1 MTMLDEVCVLSNPGS
16 LLSPHAH
23 VAASYDLK
31 VTGKPAHGYQPL
43 SVVSWIHNANVVP
56 FTIDYRQQTHLHVV
70 NGMGVTLGD
79 SIIGLSALDA
89 IRRLHPSL
97 SVTIYRPAHAPDY
110 VKQLY
115 ALAAPRFGDVIDL
128 PVPLGSIPA
137 TELAIDVGNHLF
149 WPGFATLPMIDFF
162 LFALGMAPHTVPAR
176 YKANDWLTTL
186 TLPAPGRGWCARGYT
201 LFCPEASTPVRS
213 IPAAVRV
220 SIVDEMWRTFGLPV
234 LGFGA
239 LEHDH
244 YTDIAALSP
253 DTASFLSWVAH
264 ARHVV
269 TSDTAAVH
277 VAAGFSVPSTAY
289 FTTIAPALR
298 VRDYPHC
305 KALALDVPELDGM
318 QVSERAADLRRVERA
333 YHEWYATRGNWLATC
348 DRAPGQLLLSQ
359 PEQGQLESGQSEL
372 ALPELTPIG
381 LG

>member
-1 MTMLDEVCVLSNPGS
+1 MTMLDEVSALSNPGS
-16 LLSPHAH
+16 LLSPHAR
-23 VAASYDLK
+23 VVASYDLE
-31 VTGKPAHGYQPL
+31 VTGKPARGYRPL
-43 SVVSWIHNANVVP
+43 SVVSWIRNANAAP
-56 FTIDYRQQTHLHVV
+56 FTIDYRQQTHLHLI

-110 VKQLY
+110 VKQLH
-115 ALAAPRFGDVIDL
+115 ALAAPCFGDVIDL
-128 PVPLGSIPA
+128 PVPLDSIPA

-176 YKANDWLTTL
+176 HKTNEWLTAL
-186 TLPAPGRGWCARGYT
+186 TLPPPVGAWRAGGYT
-201 LFCPEASTPVRS
+201 LLCSQASTPVRS
-213 IPAAVRV
+213 IPATVRV

-253 DTASFLSWVAH
+253 DTASFLSWIAH

-277 VAAGFSVPSTAY
+277 VAAGFGVPSTAY

-305 KALALDVPELDGM
+305 EALALNVPELDGM
-318 QVSERAADLRRVERA
+318 HAIGRDADLRRVERA
-333 YHEWYATRGNWLATC
+333 YHEWHAARGSWLANR
-348 DRAPGQLLLSQ
+348 DRAPGQPVLTQLELGQ
-359 PEQGQLESGQSEL
+359 PEQV
-372 ALPELTPIG
+372 LPELTPIQ

>member
-1 MTMLDEVCVLSNPGS
+1 MTMLDEVSALSSPGS

-23 VAASYDLK
+23 VVASYDLE
-31 VTGKPAHGYQPL
+31 VTGKRAHGYRPL
-43 SVVSWIHNANVVP
+43 STVSWIRNANAAP
-56 FTIDYRQQTHLHVV
+56 FTIDYRQQTHLHLI

-115 ALAAPRFGDVIDL
+115 ALAAPRFGGMIDL
-128 PVPLGSIPA
+128 PVPLDSIPA

-149 WPGFATLPMIDFF
+149 WSGFATLPMIDFF

-176 YKANDWLTTL
+176 YKANEWLTTL
-186 TLPAPGRGWCARGYT
+186 TLPAPGGAWRARGYT
-201 LFCPEASTPVRS
+201 LLCPEASTPVRS

-253 DTASFLSWVAH
+253 DTASFLSWIAH

-277 VAAGFSVPSTAY
+277 VAAGFGVPSTAY

-298 VRDYPHC
+298 VRDYPYC
-305 KALALDVPELDGM
+305 EAFALDVPELDEMHASGR
-318 QVSERAADLRRVERA
+318 EADLRRVERA
-333 YHEWYATRGNWLATC
+333 YQEWHAARGNWLPSRDC
-348 DRAPGQLLLSQ
+348 APGQSVLSQ
-359 PEQGQLESGQSEL
+359 LMTSQPKLT
-372 ALPELTPIG
+372 LPEMTPSG